1 MLGTAQPGVMYRDFE
16 KLAAASGL
24 FFPPYPASKE
34 LCAIG
39 GIVNNNSGGEKSL
52 IYGKAEDYIESVNMI
67 LADGNEYSFKEL
79 SANELEEKKAQDNFE
94 GEIYRKTHT
103 LIVNNYDLLQ
113 NAKPKVSKN
122 SAGYFLWNV
131 LNKNKNT
138 FNLVKLFVGAQG
150 TLGLMSEATLK
161 LVHEKKYAGMAVI
174 LLDDFQLV
182 DDVVKV
188 VMPFKPESFE
198 SYDDHTFKMAVRF
211 FPSFAKVMGLKSFI
225 KMGFGFI
232 PDLWQVIKGGVP
244 KLFLLAEFTSDSES
258 EINEKLI
265 ILQNKLKDQ
274 KFRVLISKNRKSS
287 KKYWTIRR
295 ESFNLLRK
303 HVSGK
308 HTAPFID
315 DIIVNPEHFDEFLPK
330 IRSILDEYPQLTST
344 IAGHVGDGNFHIIPL
359 MDFKKEENRKLIPII
374 SKRVYDLVLQYNGSI
389 TAEHNDGLIRTPFL
403 KQMYGEE
410 IYSLFAEVKNIFD
423 PLNIFNPGKKVG
435 GDIDYAMKR
444 IIKT

>member
-1 MLGTAQPGVMYRDFE
+1 
-16 KLAAASGL
+16 
-24 FFPPYPASKE
+24 
-34 LCAIG
+34 
-39 GIVNNNSGGEKSL
+39 
-52 IYGKAEDYIESVNMI
+52 
-67 LADGNEYSFKEL
+67 
-79 SANELEEKKAQDNFE
+79 
-94 GEIYRKTHT
+94 
-103 LIVNNYDLLQ
+103 
-113 NAKPKVSKN
+113 
-122 SAGYFLWNV
+122 
-131 LNKNKNT
+131 
-138 FNLVKLFVGAQG
+138 
-150 TLGLMSEATLK
+150 
-161 LVHEKKYAGMAVI
+161 
-174 LLDDFQLV
+174 
-182 DDVVKV
+182 
-188 VMPFKPESFE
+188 
-198 SYDDHTFKMAVRF
+198 
-211 FPSFAKVMGLKSFI
+211 
-225 KMGFGFI
+225 
-232 PDLWQVIKGGVP
+232 
-244 KLFLLAEFTSDSES
+244 
-258 EINEKLI
+258 
-265 ILQNKLKDQ
+265 LKDQ

-423 PLNIFNPGKKVG
+423 PLNIFKPGKKVG